1 MFEGMNTIY
10 QGETLHLFA
19 WVPSAP
25 WNLEE
30 NFGFAENINRRHIR
44 SLFWIQKQNLKPPGI
59 SYHATLKFLSV
70 VCIFSFSYSINE
82 QLG

>member
-1 MFEGMNTIY
+1 MVIRGRIFPGIVIKCSGVESGMFEGMNTIY

-30 NFGFAENINRRHIR
+30 NFG
-44 SLFWIQKQNLKPPGI
+44 LQK
-59 SYHATLKFLSV
+59 T
-70 VCIFSFSYSINE
+70 
-82 QLG
+82 